1 MAMMRDLLMAVTV
14 ILSIASGSNA
24 QSTENSWSAEGG
36 YTVLAEQ
43 FTAAWCEVCA
53 EVDPWMPEFTESN
66 GNRVARVALHDDF
79 DDPLGTPITEHR
91 TSRYSNGT
99 PSAPSFWFDGN
110 LLTGGAPDRSSLH
123 RQLLSAEGARSGD
136 TSIRVDASSDSGKI
150 SIVVILREWQTL
162 QETQISIFVT
172 EDSVTI
178 DKSKAINGITRHHDV
193 VRAYHEISIVAE
205 DEYWSF
211 GDEFS
216 WMENHTISH
225 SSDEVVFSRS
235 LSIPPGMDPSELSIV
250 AVHETKGDS
259 EPHSTL
265 GVLRLEIGD
274 SNIEPSINILAP
286 MALVM
291 ILSTL
296 SLKGRSRKL
305 EP

>member
-1 MAMMRDLLMAVTV
+1 MAMMRDILVVAIVV
-14 ILSIASGSNA
+14 ISIASSSNA

-53 EVDPWMPEFTESN
+53 DVDPWIPEFTESN

-99 PSAPSFWFDGN
+99 PNAPSFWFDGD
-110 LLTGGAPDRSSLH
+110 LLAGGAPDRSSLH

-136 TSIRVDASSDSGKI
+136 TSIKINASFDSGVI
-150 SIVVILREWQTL
+150 SIVVSLREWETIE
-162 QETQISIFVT
+162 ETQISIFVT
-172 EDSVTI
+172 ENSVTI
-178 DKSKAINGITRHHDV
+178 DESQAINGITIHHDV
-193 VRAYHEISIVAE
+193 VRAYREAPLGVE
-205 DEYWSF
+205 GEGWSF
-211 GDEFS
+211 GDGLS

-225 SSDEVVFSRS
+225 TPNEIIFSSSIF
-235 LSIPPGMDPSELSIV
+235 IPPDKDPSELSIV
-250 AVHETKGDS
+250 AVHETTGDS
-259 EPHSTL
+259 ESHGTL

-274 SNIEPSINILAP
+274 PPVGSSISIMAP

-291 ILSTL
+291 ALSTL
-296 SLKGRSRKL
+296 SFKGRSRKS

>member
-1 MAMMRDLLMAVTV
+1 MAMMRD
-14 ILSIASGSNA
+14 ILVVAIVVLSVSASSNA

-53 EVDPWMPEFTESN
+53 DVDPWMPEFTESN

-99 PSAPSFWFDGN
+99 PSAPSFWFDGD
-110 LLTGGAPDRSSLH
+110 LLAGGAPDRSSMH

-136 TSIRVDASSDSGKI
+136 TSISINASFDSGRI
-150 SIVVILREWQTL
+150 FIVVSLREWEAIE
-162 QETQISIFVT
+162 ETQISIFVT

-178 DKSKAINGITRHHDV
+178 DESKAINGITIHHDV
-193 VRAYHEISIVAE
+193 VRAYSEVSLGVE
-205 DEYWSF
+205 DDGWSF
-211 GDEFS
+211 GDGFS

-225 SSDEVVFSRS
+225 SPNEVIFSS
-235 LSIPPGMDPSELSIV
+235 SISIPLGTDPSELSIV
-250 AVHETKGDS
+250 AVHESTGDS
-259 EPHSTL
+259 ESHATL

-274 SNIEPSINILAP
+274 SPAGSSISIVAP

-296 SLKGRSRKL
+296 SFKGRSRKSA
-305 EP
+305 P